1 MSVSRFLLRRLLL
14 VVPLLIFIAFF
25 TFMLTRLGGQD
36 ASVLISG
43 PNSTA
48 EELDMIRA
56 ELGLDQPLLAQ
67 FWIYIS
73 NAVQGD
79 LGISWVNNRP
89 VLTDLLVRLPVT
101 LELLFW
107 GVGLGALIGIPL
119 GLRAARDHNKRFDQV
134 VRFFSLLGFSIPTY
148 FLGLMMILI
157 FFYFLGWSPPALGR
171 ISLMVSP
178 PPSVTYSY
186 LIDGIIAARWDVVQ
200 SAFSQLILPVIA
212 MAIVASAPIIK
223 QTRAIAMDVLT
234 SEYVR
239 TSEAAGLSRR
249 VIQSIVARNSM
260 TPIIT
265 FIGTELTALIGTA
278 SVLEFIFAW
287 GGMGQ
292 YGLQA
297 IIQGDFAAVQ
307 GYVLALALF
316 SVLVFVVIDLVVFI
330 IEPRADLTA

>member
-1 MSVSRFLLRRLLL
+1 MNVSRFLVRRLLL
-14 VVPLLIFIAFF
+14 VVPLLVFITFF
-25 TFMLTRLGGQD
+25 TFMLTRLGGGD
-36 ASVLISG
+36 AAALISG

-48 EELDMIRA
+48 AELDMIRA
-56 ELGLDQPLLAQ
+56 ELGLDEPLLTQ

-73 NAVQGD
+73 SAVQGD
-79 LGISWVNNRP
+79 LGVSWVNKRP
-89 VLTDLLVRLPVT
+89 VLTDLIERLPIT

-107 GVGLGALIGIPL
+107 GVGLGALIGIPV
-119 GLRAARDHNKRFDQV
+119 GLRAARDHNQRFDQV

-148 FLGLMMILI
+148 FLGLVMILV
-157 FFYFLGWSPPALGR
+157 FFYFLGWSPPAMGR
-171 ISLMVSP
+171 ISLMITP
-178 PPSVTYSY
+178 PPAVTNSY
-186 LIDGIIAARWDVVQ
+186 LIDGLIAARWEVVQ

-212 MAIVASAPIIK
+212 MAIIAAAPIIK
-223 QTRAIAMDVLT
+223 QTRAIAMDVLS

-239 TSEAAGLSRR
+239 TSEASGLSRR

-297 IIQGDFAAVQ
+297 IIQGDFSAVQ

-316 SVLVFVVIDLVVFI
+316 SVIVFVVIDLVVVL
-330 IEPRADLTA
+330 IEPRADMSA